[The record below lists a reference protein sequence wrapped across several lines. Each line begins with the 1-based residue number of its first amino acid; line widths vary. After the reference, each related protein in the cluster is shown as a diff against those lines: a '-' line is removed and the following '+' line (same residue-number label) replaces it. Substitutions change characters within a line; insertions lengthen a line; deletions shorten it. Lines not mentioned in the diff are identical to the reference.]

1 VDVLS
6 SRILLHPRDLRRSRQ
21 FYRDVLGLAVYR
33 EFGDPSDRSV
43 VFFLGGGF
51 LEVSGSSEIFGSA
64 EVSGSSEISGSAE
77 VSGAADQPT
86 SATSIALWLQVRNVE
101 NEHRRLAALG
111 VEIARPPEVKP
122 WGLREMWITDPDGTR
137 IVLLEVPEDHPL
149 RRDSRSL

>member
-1 VDVLS
+1 MDVLS

-51 LEVSGSSEIFGSA
+51 L

-149 RRDSRSL
+149 RRDNRSL